1 MSKSIISSK
10 VFWFNVIT
18 IGIGIVG
25 VVNKSF
31 PIDPQILMYIN
42 GAGNVLLRLLT
53 NKPIVFGNRTILG
66 KRIQSGARKTPM
78 PRYVYRLKKTCLDA
92 QALGSNGGLTALCFQ
107 LKKLSP
113 FYPLTTTITICYI
126 GTNENR
132 QINTGR

>member
-66 KRIQSGARKTPM
+66 KRI
-78 PRYVYRLKKTCLDA
+78 
-92 QALGSNGGLTALCFQ
+92 
-107 LKKLSP
+107 
-113 FYPLTTTITICYI
+113 
-126 GTNENR
+126 
-132 QINTGR
+132 